1 MRHEESKIQQVCVR
15 WFRYQ
20 FPEYARN
27 LVAIP
32 NGYKTTLSQARIAK
46 AEGMVAGAADLF
58 LFVPS
63 YNGKYH
69 GLAIEMKTAKG
80 RQQESQKIWQQ
91 CVQREGYHYVICR
104 SFDDF
109 RMEINNYLCV
119 R

>member
-1 MRHEESKIQQVCVR
+1 MRHEESKIQQVCVE

-63 YNGKYH
+63 HNGKYH

-80 RQQESQKIWQQ
+80 RQRYGSNAYS
-91 CVQREGYHYVICR
+91 VRVIT
-104 SFDDF
+104 
-109 RMEINNYLCV
+109 M
-119 R
+119 

>member
-1 MRHEESKIQQVCVR
+1 MRHEESKIQQVCVE

-63 YNGKYH
+63 HNGKYH

-91 CVQREGYHYVICR
+91 CIQREGYHYVICR